1 MSIIFEVKTAKS
13 TSYKMFIKGADNI
26 ILSRLSS
33 EGRNSPYYSDT
44 LGHIKLFAERG
55 LRTLCL
61 ASKDLTREE
70 FETWHAKYKSAK
82 SDITGNRDNLI
93 EAAADLVNKTS
104 LYALFRDINL

>member
-26 ILSRLSS
+26 ILSRLAAG
-33 EGRNSPYYSDT
+33 GRNLPFYAET

-70 FETWHAKYKSAK
+70 FESWHAKYKSAK
-82 SDITGNRDNLI
+82 SDITGNRDSLM
-93 EAAADLVNKTS
+93 EAAADLVKEICYIEV
-104 LYALFRDINL
+104 L